1 MDFVIVKLDYQFN
14 GVATIF
20 AEVKFIA
27 LPKKQIEN
35 SESILAHEIGH
46 HTPHEDILLGSRKLE
61 EAEKKVIEEQADLF
75 AKYLLKSLYEYEKN

>member
-27 LPKKQIEN
+27 LPKKQTEN
-35 SESILAHEIGH
+35 SEFILAHEIG
-46 HTPHEDILLGSRKLE
+46 R
-61 EAEKKVIEEQADLF
+61 
-75 AKYLLKSLYEYEKN
+75 